1 MLLINKTKKI
11 IVLAI
16 GVFITVNLQGCERDD
31 ICAASTTTTP
41 RLIIEFYDVTSTEDL
56 KSVPRLTAY
65 GEDLVTDPNEETD
78 TDLLLAFNEN
88 LNVLELP
95 LIIENED
102 IEVTSRFILER
113 DTNLRLDEDV
123 TTDSN
128 IDIIEVSYIP
138 EFEYVSRACGYKSIF
153 TNLTVNVDSND
164 LDPWISNII
173 VDVETIENEN
183 TVHVRILH

>member
-1 MLLINKTKKI
+1 MKKTIIPFIFLL
-11 IVLAI
+11 VLN
-16 GVFITVNLQGCERDD
+16 FSCERDD
-31 ICAASTTTTP
+31 ICAASTRTTP

-56 KSVPRLTAY
+56 KSVPRLTAH

-95 LIIENED
+95 LMIENED

-128 IDIIEVSYIP
+128 IDVIEVSYIP

-153 TNLTVNVDSND
+153 TNLTVNVDSDD